1 MGMLHSFRLQ
11 HLLLALLLGI
21 DDQIQ
26 NLSLKLVILMHH
38 RLHLFRRELR
48 LFAEHSQD
56 MLNASNAQIANHLE
70 NGNQLVDREGRWKQ
84 GRLDL
89 GVLDVAEEKS
99 AGVQSRNK
107 ARIVHCGVCRECF
120 LELIV
125 REAVDFAGL

>member
-38 RLHLFRRELR
+38 RLYLFRRELR

-70 NGNQLVDREGRWKQ
+70 NGNQLVDCEGRWKQ

-107 ARIVHCGVCRECF
+107 ARIVHGGVCRECF

>member
-1 MGMLHSFRLQ
+1 
-11 HLLLALLLGI
+11 
-21 DDQIQ
+21 
-26 NLSLKLVILMHH
+26 
-38 RLHLFRRELR
+38 
-48 LFAEHSQD
+48 